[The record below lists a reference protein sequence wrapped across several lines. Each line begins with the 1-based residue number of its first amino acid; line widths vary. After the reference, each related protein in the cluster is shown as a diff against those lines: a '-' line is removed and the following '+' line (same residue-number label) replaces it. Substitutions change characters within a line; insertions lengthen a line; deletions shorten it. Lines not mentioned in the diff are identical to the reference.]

1 MSGRRE
7 SRRANGDDADDDD
20 EADGGDDEAD
30 IDDDEEVVVE
40 DDDELRSCR
49 TGTTM
54 VLSTRSTSLRPK
66 NAQPSVTDEAFLA
79 NRQCIVERSRGCR

>member
-7 SRRANGDDADDDD
+7 SRRVNGDDDDD
-20 EADGGDDEAD
+20 EADGDDDEAD
-30 IDDDEEVVVE
+30 IDDDEEVDDDE

-79 NRQCIVERSRGCR
+79 NRQCIAERSRGCR